1 MGAFALVNRFDNLH
15 DSGTHYRHGTGRIFK
30 VNDIAAITVAPE
42 QVTEEQVMHAGEVL
56 GLKSMRMDRVVAH
69 RVLGQ
74 HLRQVGVTNVGRGM
88 YLFNVEQ
95 IRSMMDRIDGM
106 IEDYAHE
113 PAVMAKLIKSHS
125 ELAKQLN
132 EAAKGLIDTGE
143 VQADKKAPG
152 IGLGAPP
159 VVNIVSQGS
168 LHIEG
173 SNA

>member
-1 MGAFALVNRFDNLH
+1 MKAL
-15 DSGTHYRHGTGRIFK
+15 SE
-30 VNDIAAITVAPE
+30 ITVAPE
-42 QVTEEQVMHAGEVL
+42 EVTAAQVQEAGEIL

-74 HLRQVGVTNVGRGM
+74 HLKQIGVTNVGRGL

-95 IRSMMDRIDGM
+95 IRGMMDRIVEMMD
-106 IEDYAHE
+106 DYAHE
-113 PAVMAKLIKSHS
+113 PAVLAKLTKSHADF
-125 ELAKQLN
+125 AKQLN

-143 VQADKKAPG
+143 VAVEKKMPG
-152 IGLGAPP
+152 AGLGAPP
-159 VVNIVSQGS
+159 TVQIVSQGS

>member
-1 MGAFALVNRFDNLH
+1 MKDL
-15 DSGTHYRHGTGRIFK
+15 ST
-30 VNDIAAITVAPE
+30 ITVAPE
-42 QVTEEQVMHAGEVL
+42 EVTEDEVRQAGEVL
-56 GLKSMRMDRVVAH
+56 GLKSMRLDRVVAH

-106 IEDYAHE
+106 IDDYAHE
-113 PAVMAKLIKSHS
+113 PAVMAKLIKSQA

-132 EAAKGLIDTGE
+132 EAAKGLIETGE
-143 VQADKKAPG
+143 VQVEKKAPG
-152 IGLGAPP
+152 IGLGTPP

>member
-1 MGAFALVNRFDNLH
+1 MKDL
-15 DSGTHYRHGTGRIFK
+15 S
-30 VNDIAAITVAPE
+30 AITVAPE
-42 QVTEEQVMHAGEVL
+42 EVTEDEVRQAGEVL
-56 GLKSMRMDRVVAH
+56 GLKSMRLDRVVAH

-106 IEDYAHE
+106 IDDYAHE
-113 PAVMAKLIKSHS
+113 PAVMAKLIKSQA

-132 EAAKGLIDTGE
+132 EAAKGLIETGE
-143 VQADKKAPG
+143 VQVEKKAPG

>member
-1 MGAFALVNRFDNLH
+1 MLGVNRFDNLH
-15 DSGTHYRHGTGRIFK
+15 VSGTHFRHGTICFSEVK
-30 VNDIAAITVAPE
+30 DLSTITVAPE
-42 QVTEEQVMHAGEVL
+42 EVTEDEVRHAGEVL
-56 GLKSMRMDRVVAH
+56 GLKSMRLDRVVAH

-106 IEDYAHE
+106 IDDFAHE
-113 PAVMAKLIKSHS
+113 PAVMAKLIKSQA

-132 EAAKGLIDTGE
+132 EAAKGLIETGE
-143 VQADKKAPG
+143 VQVEKKAPG